1 LQKISFNEKD
11 MRLMKRV
18 GTKPIVTLSFLVVAA
33 TGIVWAVFSHLQERG
48 GNRGQGEGASRAPV
62 EVAQIQQ
69 APIEWRRTFSGA
81 LEARA
86 EFIVAPKVSGRVQGL
101 NVNLADTVTQG
112 QVVAELDNDEYVQA
126 VAQAKADVEVARAN
140 IAEANSAL
148 EIANRE
154 LQRVIT
160 LRSSGVAS
168 ESQYDAAQADQL
180 AKQAQLE
187 VAKAQLA
194 RANAALETANIR
206 MGYTKVT
213 ADWTDGDED
222 RVVAERYVDEGDTVS
237 ANAPLLL
244 IVELDP
250 ITGVIFVT
258 EKDYAFLRPG
268 QPVSLNTDA
277 YPGEVFEGRIE
288 RIAPIFQHATR
299 QARVELIVRNEDHRL
314 KPGLFVRAT
323 VVLDRVEEATIV
335 PQQALTKRADR
346 TGVFVVQEDGQI
358 VVWREVTVGLREG
371 DRVQVFGQGLTG
383 RVVTLGQHLL
393 DDGSFVT
400 IPADD
405 RDTSGSVNRAAH
417 EIET

>member
-1 LQKISFNEKD
+1 
-11 MRLMKRV
+11 MKTV
-18 GTKPIVTLSFLVVAA
+18 GAKTIVIGFLALAA
-33 TGIVWAVFSHLQERG
+33 MGIVWVVFSHLQERG
-48 GNRGQGEGASRAPV
+48 GGRGQKDSAPRVPV
-62 EVAQIQQ
+62 EVGQIERG
-69 APIEWRRTFSGA
+69 PIEWRRTFSGT

-86 EFIVAPKVSGRVQGL
+86 EFVVAPKVSGRVWRL
-101 NVNLADTVTQG
+101 SVNLADTVRRG

-168 ESQYDAAQADQL
+168 ESQYDAAHADQL

-206 MGYTKVT
+206 LGYTKVT
-213 ADWTDGDED
+213 ADWTDGDEH

-237 ANAPLLL
+237 ANARLLL

-250 ITGVIFVT
+250 ITGVIFVS
-258 EKDYAFLRPG
+258 EKDYAFLRPE
-268 QPVSLNTDA
+268 QAVSLNTDA
-277 YPGEVFEGRIE
+277 YPGEVFGGHIE

-314 KPGLFVRAT
+314 KPGLFIRAK
-323 VVLDRVEEATIV
+323 VVLDRVDEATII

-346 TGVFVVQEDGQI
+346 TGVFVVHEDGKT
-358 VVWREVTVGLREG
+358 VVWREVTVGIREG
-371 DRVQVFGQGLTG
+371 DRIQVFGQGLTG
-383 RVVTLGQHLL
+383 PVVILGQHLL
-393 DDGSFVT
+393 DDGSVVT

-405 RDTSGSVNRAAH
+405 RGPTNGENRAAH
-417 EIET
+417 KLES